1 MYSIHVYINEKG
13 GEIGIG
19 QIEQSV
25 GMKLHLVWQ
34 YLMRWK
40 WAGRKIPNV
49 EGEQFKYFTTLQEM
63 FIEYILS
70 IFVRGIGK
78 KVYFCKT
85 VLHSILYIQR

>member
-1 MYSIHVYINEKG
+1 MSISTKRVG
-13 GEIGIG
+13 GLNQSSKKYCIIKIGIG

-40 WAGRKIPNV
+40 WAEREIPNV
-49 EGEQFKYFTTLQEM
+49 EGEQFKCFTILLEM

-78 KVYFCKT
+78 KS
-85 VLHSILYIQR
+85 VLL